1 MKETIIIGL
10 ALNTSILLTFA
21 MLYENFWLKNEA
33 SVNVWAKI
41 LSGLVLGTIGIVL
54 MFTPWTMI
62 PGIVFDTR
70 SIMLSIAGLFFG
82 PIPTILAMLLTCSLR
97 VIMGGDGMWMG
108 IAVII
113 TSGTIGLLWRYY
125 RPSWRQKNVYI
136 ELFVLGII
144 VHLVMIACAFL
155 LPSDKVILTIK
166 IIAIP
171 LLLIYSP
178 GTMLLGILLLRQ
190 SNNFQNRLAKE
201 KLHEAERRLGKILK
215 SGNIISIILDPSG
228 IVVFCNNYLLDIT
241 GYSEDEVINKNWCD
255 LFIPDAIQNEI
266 RSVFNNVL
274 NGYNDSKQYE
284 NEIITKNKNK
294 LFISWNSTLLHN
306 EKKEVSGIAC
316 IGVNI
321 TDHRNYELKLTEKND
336 EIEAQIEEYQQLN
349 EEYLQIN
356 EELNQTNSELIIA
369 KDKAEESDKL
379 KTAFLAN
386 MSHEIR
392 TPMNGI
398 LGFAELLKEPA
409 LTGERQ
415 LKYISMIEKGG
426 ARLLNI
432 INDLINISKIESG
445 QTKILISDCN
455 INEQIEYIYTF
466 FKPEVERGG
475 MQIFFQNGLRA
486 KEAVIKTDREKIIAI
501 LTNLVKNAIKYS
513 DSGTIELGYK
523 LKNRY
528 LEFFVKDTG
537 IGIPQDKIE
546 VIFDRFVQADIADKR
561 AYQGAG
567 LGLSITKAYVEML
580 GGKLW
585 VESEEGKGSTFYF
598 TIPYNIESEKVSDI
612 KNIVF
617 MDEEEKQVAKLK
629 ILIAED
635 DESSALLMTE
645 IVSMYCDDVM
655 HVWNGL
661 EAVEACI
668 NHSDIDLILMD
679 IKMPMMDGYE
689 ATERIRQFNKSIIII
704 AQTAYVITGDKE
716 KALAAGCDD
725 YISKPIDK
733 SLMKTLIKKH
743 FNKMENENELR
754 P

>member
-1 MKETIIIGL
+1 MRETIIIGL

-82 PIPTILAMLLTCSLR
+82 PIPTIIAMLLTSSLR

-155 LPSDKVILTIK
+155 LPSDKIILTIK

-228 IVVFCNNYLLDIT
+228 VVVFCNNYLLDIT
-241 GYSEDEVINKNWCD
+241 EYSEDEVINKNWCD

-475 MQIFFQNGLRA
+475 MQIFFQNSLQA

-537 IGIPQDKIE
+537 IGIPDDKME

-598 TIPYNIESEKVSDI
+598 TIPYNTESEKVSDI

-668 NHSDIDLILMD
+668 NHPDIDLILMD
-679 IKMPMMDGYE
+679 IKMPMMDGYQ

-716 KALAAGCDD
+716 KAFAAGCDD

-743 FNKMENENELR
+743 FNKMENENGLR